1 MEHIHSMQSR
11 EQKRAEKA
19 KKGSDKKRSHCAMD
33 DSDCTA
39 PARVLTKTS
48 SRKTTKSASLS
59 ARKKSSSSASSTAAT
74 MTKTNNSRKQHIIQP
89 TNSTRN
95 ATNSDPRA
103 LSGIRHPGKHDCLNG
118 RGGAYY

>member
-1 MEHIHSMQSR
+1 MQSR

-33 DSDCTA
+33 DSDRTA
-39 PARVLTKTS
+39 PAPVLNKTS
-48 SRKTTKSASLS
+48 SKKTTKSASSS
-59 ARKKSSSSASSTAAT
+59 ARKKSSTSASSTVAT
-74 MTKTNNSRKQHIIQP
+74 MTKTNNSRKQHIVQS
-89 TNSTRN
+89 TNTLQN
-95 ATNSDPRA
+95 ATTSDPKA